1 MVGRG
6 FRLHPGKMNC
16 LVLDFGGNVVR
27 HGPVD
32 QIRVGEC
39 GGNGNGQAPA
49 KECPECLS
57 VVAAGYA
64 RCPDCG
70 YEFPPPER
78 KRHDAKASE
87 AGILSQQV
95 TTTKYAVRD
104 VFYTV
109 HTKRGA
115 GPDAPKSMRVDYKVG
130 WHEYKSEWICLEHDG
145 YARQKAVAWWKRRSR
160 EPVPDSADVAVA
172 LAQAGR
178 LAPTRE
184 ITVRSV
190 TGEDYDR
197 IIGYELGDIPPPLDD
212 RELPPDALDFP
223 FGYNAVAAEEE
234 IPW

>member
-6 FRLHPGKMNC
+6 FRLHASKANC
-16 LVLDFGGNVVR
+16 LVMDFGGNVLR

-32 QIRVGEC
+32 QIRVKDYGA
-39 GGNGNGQAPA
+39 GGNGQAPA

-78 KRHDAKASE
+78 KPHDAKASE
-87 AGILSQQV
+87 AGILSGQV
-95 TTTKYAVRD
+95 TTTTCPVRD
-104 VFYTV
+104 VCYSV

-115 GPDAPKSMRVDYKVG
+115 GPDAPRSMRVDYKVG
-130 WHEYKSEWICLEHDG
+130 WNDYKSEWICFEHDG
-145 YARQKAVAWWKRRSR
+145 YARQKAMHWWKRRSN
-160 EPVPDSADVAVA
+160 EPVPETAEEAVAVA
-172 LAQAGR
+172 QNGR

-184 ITVRSV
+184 ITVRNM
-190 TGEDYDR
+190 TGDDFDR
-197 IIGYELGDIPPPLDD
+197 IVGYELGDMPPPLDD
-212 RELPPDALDFP
+212 QDLPEDALDFP